1 MQESRQEE
9 NPRVSFS
16 WVLVLDSWFSSQT
29 TKFMT
34 ITQLEYIVAVDTY
47 RSFVAAADKCFVT
60 QPTLSMQVQKLEDT
74 LGVKIFDRSKQPV
87 TPTEIGIEIISQAR
101 IMLSESEK
109 IKEIITDRQKELSGE
124 LKVGIIPTIA
134 PYILPKILHGFIEKY
149 PQVKLIVWEQTTEQ
163 IIAQLKLGVIDCGI
177 LSTPL
182 HESTLT
188 EVPVFYENFVAYV
201 SKNSKLSKKK
211 NIVPD
216 DIDMEEIWILNEGHC
231 MREQVLN
238 ICQRRK
244 ATQGFKHF
252 EYNTG
257 SVETLK
263 RMVDQ
268 NNGATILPEL
278 ALADLTDKQ
287 LDKVRYFKAPEPAR
301 EVSIV
306 IQRNFLKRRMIEA
319 LKNEILEFLPKRMKS
334 KKKKEVME
342 I

>member
-1 MQESRQEE
+1 
-9 NPRVSFS
+9 
-16 WVLVLDSWFSSQT
+16 
-29 TKFMT
+29 MT
-34 ITQLEYIVAVDTY
+34 IVQLEYIVAVDTY
-47 RSFVAAADKCFVT
+47 RSFVAAAEKCFVT

-74 LGVKIFDRSKQPV
+74 LGVKLFDRSKQPV
-87 TPTEIGIEIISQAR
+87 TPTDIGVDIIAQAR
-101 IMLSESEK
+101 ILLGESEK

-124 LKVGIIPTIA
+124 LRVGIIPTIS
-134 PYILPKILHGFIEKY
+134 PYILPKILRGFVEKY
-149 PQVKLIVWEQTTEQ
+149 PQVKLIVWEQTTES
-163 IIAQLKLGVIDCGI
+163 IIQQLKLGTLDCGI

-182 HESTLT
+182 HEANLT
-188 EVPVFYENFVAYV
+188 EIPVFYENFVAYS
-201 SKNSKLSKKK
+201 SKNSNLSKKK
-211 NIVPD
+211 SINPE
-216 DIDMEEIWILNEGHC
+216 DIDMEEIWVLNEGHC

-244 ATQGFKHF
+244 STQGFKHF

-287 LDKVRYFKAPEPAR
+287 LDRVRYFKSPEPAR

-306 IQRNFLKRRMIEA
+306 IQRNFLKRRMIDA
-319 LKNEILEFLPKRMKS
+319 LKAEILEFVPKRMRS
-334 KKKKEVME
+334 KKKKDVIE
-342 I
+342 IV

>member
-1 MQESRQEE
+1 
-9 NPRVSFS
+9 
-16 WVLVLDSWFSSQT
+16 
-29 TKFMT
+29 MT
-34 ITQLEYIVAVDTY
+34 IVQLEYIVAVDTY
-47 RSFVAAADKCFVT
+47 RSFVVAAEKCFVT

-74 LGVKIFDRSKQPV
+74 LGVKLFDRSKQPV
-87 TPTEIGIEIISQAR
+87 TPTEIGVDIIQQAR
-101 IMLSESEK
+101 VMLAESEK
-109 IKEIITDRQKELSGE
+109 IKEIISDRQRELSGE
-124 LKVGIIPTIA
+124 LKVGIIPTIS
-134 PYILPKILHGFIEKY
+134 PYILPKVLKGFIEKY

-163 IIAQLKLGVIDCGI
+163 IIHQLKLGTLDCGI

-182 HESTLT
+182 RESALK
-188 EVPVFYENFVAYV
+188 EIPVFYENFVAYA

-211 NIVPD
+211 SITPD
-216 DIDMEEIWILNEGHC
+216 DIDMEEIWVLNEGHC

-244 ATQGFKHF
+244 ATQGFQHF

-263 RMVDQ
+263 RMVEQ

-278 ALADLTDKQ
+278 ALADMSEKQ
-287 LDKVRYFKAPEPAR
+287 MERVHYFKSPEPAR

-306 IQRNFLKRRMIEA
+306 IQKNFLKRRMIEA
-319 LKNEILEFLPKRMKS
+319 LKNEILELVPKRMKS

>member
-1 MQESRQEE
+1 
-9 NPRVSFS
+9 
-16 WVLVLDSWFSSQT
+16 
-29 TKFMT
+29 MT

-47 RSFVAAADKCFVT
+47 RSFVQAAEKCFVT

-74 LGVKIFDRSKQPV
+74 LGVKLFDRSKQPV
-87 TPTEIGIEIISQAR
+87 VPTEIGIDIIAQAR
-101 IMLSESEK
+101 ILLAEGEK
-109 IKEIITDRQKELSGE
+109 IKEIVSDRERELSGE
-124 LKVGIIPTIA
+124 LRVGIIPTVA
-134 PYILPKILHGFIEKY
+134 PYILPKILHGFIARY

-163 IIAQLKLGVIDCGI
+163 IIQQLKMGMIDCGI

-182 HESTLT
+182 HESGLT
-188 EVPVFYENFVAYV
+188 EIPVFYENFVAYT
-201 SKNSKLSKKK
+201 SKNSKLYKKK
-211 NIVPD
+211 NVNPD
-216 DIDMEEIWILNEGHC
+216 DIDIEEIWLLNEGHC

-238 ICQRRK
+238 ICQRRRSTK
-244 ATQGFKHF
+244 SFLHF

-278 ALADLTDKQ
+278 ALAELSDKQ
-287 LDKVRYFKAPEPAR
+287 LDKVRYFKTPEPAR

-306 IQRNFLKRRMIEA
+306 IQKNFLKRRMIEA
-319 LKNEILEFLPKRMKS
+319 LKNEILEFVPKRMRS

-342 I
+342 L

>member
-1 MQESRQEE
+1 
-9 NPRVSFS
+9 
-16 WVLVLDSWFSSQT
+16 
-29 TKFMT
+29 MT

-47 RSFVAAADKCFVT
+47 RSFVLAAEKCFVT

-74 LGVKIFDRSKQPV
+74 LGVKLFDRSKQPV
-87 TPTEIGIEIISQAR
+87 TPTEIGIEIIEQAR
-101 IMLSESEK
+101 VMLAESEK

-124 LKVGIIPTIA
+124 LKVGIIPTVS
-134 PYILPKILHGFIEKY
+134 PYILPKIIGGFIQKY
-149 PQVKLIVWEQTTEQ
+149 PQVKLIVWEQTTEEIVQ
-163 IIAQLKLGVIDCGI
+163 QLKLGTLDAGI

-182 HESTLT
+182 RESALT
-188 EVPVFYENFVAYV
+188 EIPVFYENFVAYV
-201 SKNSKLSKKK
+201 SKHSKLSKKK
-211 NIVPD
+211 TIIPD
-216 DIDMEEIWILNEGHC
+216 DIDMEEIWVLNEGHC

-244 ATQGFKHF
+244 ATKGFLHF

-278 ALADLTDKQ
+278 ALAELSDKQ
-287 LDKVRYFKAPEPAR
+287 LDRVRYFKSPEPAR

-306 IQRNFLKRRMIEA
+306 IQKNFLKRRMIEA
-319 LKNEILEFLPKRMKS
+319 LKNEILEFVPKRMKS
-334 KKKKEVME
+334 RKKKEVME

>member
-1 MQESRQEE
+1 
-9 NPRVSFS
+9 
-16 WVLVLDSWFSSQT
+16 
-29 TKFMT
+29 MT
-34 ITQLEYIVAVDTY
+34 IVQLEYIVAVDTY
-47 RSFVAAADKCFVT
+47 RSFVVAAEKCFVT

-74 LGVKIFDRSKQPV
+74 LGVKLFDRSKQPV
-87 TPTEIGIEIISQAR
+87 TPTEIGVDIIQQAR
-101 IMLSESEK
+101 VLLGESEK
-109 IKEIITDRQKELSGE
+109 IKEIISDKQRDLSGE

-134 PYILPKILHGFIEKY
+134 PYILPKVIKGFIERY
-149 PQVKLIVWEQTTEQ
+149 PQVKLVVWEQTTEQ
-163 IIAQLKLGVIDCGI
+163 IIQRLKLGTLDCGI

-182 HESTLT
+182 RESALK
-188 EVPVFYENFVAYV
+188 EIPVFYENFVAYA
-201 SKNSKLSKKK
+201 SKNSKLSKRK
-211 NIVPD
+211 NITPD
-216 DIDMEEIWILNEGHC
+216 DIDMEEIWVLNEGHC

-244 ATQGFKHF
+244 STQGFQHF

-263 RMVDQ
+263 RMVEQ

-278 ALADLTDKQ
+278 ALADMSEKQ
-287 LDKVRYFKAPEPAR
+287 MEKVRYFKSPEPAR

-306 IQRNFLKRRMIEA
+306 IQKNFLKRRMIEA
-319 LKNEILEFLPKRMKS
+319 LKNEILELVPKRMRT

>member
-1 MQESRQEE
+1 
-9 NPRVSFS
+9 
-16 WVLVLDSWFSSQT
+16 
-29 TKFMT
+29 MT
-34 ITQLEYIVAVDTY
+34 IVQLEYIVAVDTY
-47 RSFVAAADKCFVT
+47 RSFVAAAEKCFVT

-74 LGVKIFDRSKQPV
+74 LGVKLFDRSKQPV
-87 TPTEIGIEIISQAR
+87 VPTEIGIDIIAQAR
-101 IMLSESEK
+101 ILLGESEK

-124 LKVGIIPTIA
+124 LRVGIIPTIS
-134 PYILPKILHGFIEKY
+134 PYILPKILRGFVDKY
-149 PQVKLIVWEQTTEQ
+149 PQVKLIVWEQTTEN
-163 IIAQLKLGVIDCGI
+163 IIQQLKLGMLDCGI

-182 HESTLT
+182 HESNLT
-188 EVPVFYENFVAYV
+188 EIPVFYENFVAYT
-201 SKNSKLSKKK
+201 SKASKLFKKK
-211 NIVPD
+211 SINPD
-216 DIDMEEIWILNEGHC
+216 DIDMEEIWVLNEGHC

-287 LDKVRYFKAPEPAR
+287 LDKVRYFKSPEPAR

-306 IQRNFLKRRMIEA
+306 IQRNFLKRRMIDA
-319 LKNEILEFLPKRMKS
+319 LKTEILEFVPKRMRS

>member
-1 MQESRQEE
+1 
-9 NPRVSFS
+9 
-16 WVLVLDSWFSSQT
+16 
-29 TKFMT
+29 MT
-34 ITQLEYIVAVDTY
+34 ITQLEYVVAVDTY
-47 RSFVAAADKCFVT
+47 RSFVTAANKCFVT
-60 QPTLSMQVQKLEDT
+60 QPTLSMQIQKLEDT
-74 LGVKIFDRSKQPV
+74 LGVKIFDRSHQPV
-87 TPTEIGIEIISQAR
+87 IPTEIGLEIIAQAR
-101 IMLSESEK
+101 VLLAESEK

-124 LKVGIIPTIA
+124 LRVGIIPTVS
-134 PYILPKILHGFIEKY
+134 PYILPKIINGFIEKY

-163 IIAQLKLGVIDCGI
+163 IIQQLKMGTLDCGI

-182 HESTLT
+182 HESGLT
-188 EVPVFYENFVAYV
+188 EIPVFYENFVAYT

-211 NIVPD
+211 TITPD
-216 DIDMEEIWILNEGHC
+216 DIDMEEIWVLNEGHC

-244 ATQGFKHF
+244 ATKGFQHF

-263 RMVDQ
+263 RMVDM

-278 ALADLTDKQ
+278 ALADMSDRQ
-287 LDKVRYFKAPEPAR
+287 RDRVRYFKSPEPAR

-306 IQRNFLKRRMIEA
+306 IHRNFLKRRMIEA
-319 LKNEILEFLPKRMKS
+319 LKNEILDFVPKRLRT
-334 KKKKEVME
+334 KKKKEIME

>member
-1 MQESRQEE
+1 
-9 NPRVSFS
+9 
-16 WVLVLDSWFSSQT
+16 
-29 TKFMT
+29 MT

-47 RSFVAAADKCFVT
+47 RSFVAAAEKCFVT

-74 LGVKIFDRSKQPV
+74 LGVKLFDRSKQPV
-87 TPTEIGIEIISQAR
+87 TPTEIGIEIITQAR
-101 IMLSESEK
+101 ILLAESEK
-109 IKEIITDRQKELSGE
+109 IKEIISDRQKELSGE

-163 IIAQLKLGVIDCGI
+163 IIEQLKLGMIDCGI

-182 HESTLT
+182 HESNLT
-188 EVPVFYENFVAYV
+188 ELPVFYENFVAYV

-211 NIVPD
+211 SIVPD

-278 ALADLTDKQ
+278 ALSDLNEKQ
-287 LDKVRYFKAPEPAR
+287 LDKVRYFKSPEPAR

>member
-1 MQESRQEE
+1 
-9 NPRVSFS
+9 
-16 WVLVLDSWFSSQT
+16 
-29 TKFMT
+29 MT
-34 ITQLEYIVAVDTY
+34 ITQLEYIVSVDTY
-47 RSFVAAADKCFVT
+47 RSFVLAAEKCFVT
-60 QPTLSMQVQKLEDT
+60 QPTLSMQIQKLEDT
-74 LGVKIFDRSKQPV
+74 LGVKLFDRSKQPV

-101 IMLSESEK
+101 ILLSESEK
-109 IKEIITDRQKELSGE
+109 IKEIITDRKKELSGE

-149 PQVKLIVWEQTTEQ
+149 PQVKLVVWEQTTEQ
-163 IIAQLKLGVIDCGI
+163 IIHELKLGMIDCGI

-182 HESTLT
+182 HENNLT
-188 EVPVFYENFVAYV
+188 ELPVFYENFVAYV
-201 SKNSKLSKKK
+201 SKNSNLSKKK
-211 NIVPD
+211 TISPE

-287 LDKVRYFKAPEPAR
+287 LDKVRYFKSPEPAR

-319 LKNEILEFLPKRMKS
+319 LKNEILDFLPKRMKT
-334 KKKKEVME
+334 KKKKDVMD

>member
-1 MQESRQEE
+1 
-9 NPRVSFS
+9 
-16 WVLVLDSWFSSQT
+16 
-29 TKFMT
+29 MT
-34 ITQLEYIVAVDTY
+34 IVQLEYIVAVDTY
-47 RSFVAAADKCFVT
+47 RSFVAAAEKCFVT

-74 LGVKIFDRSKQPV
+74 LGVKLFDRSKQPV
-87 TPTEIGIEIISQAR
+87 TPTEIGNEIIAQAR
-101 IMLSESEK
+101 ILLGESEK

-124 LKVGIIPTIA
+124 LRVGIIPTIS
-134 PYILPKILHGFIEKY
+134 PYILPKILQGFIEKY
-149 PQVKLIVWEQTTEQ
+149 PQVKLIVWEQTTET
-163 IIAQLKLGVIDCGI
+163 IIQQLKLGVIDCGI

-182 HESTLT
+182 RESTLT
-188 EVPVFYENFVAYV
+188 ELPVFYENFVAYV

-244 ATQGFKHF
+244 STQGFKHF

-278 ALADLTDKQ
+278 ALADLTEKQ
-287 LDKVRYFKAPEPAR
+287 VDKVRYFKSPEPAR

-319 LKNEILEFLPKRMKS
+319 LKNEILEFVPKRMKS
-334 KKKKEVME
+334 RKKKDVIEF
-342 I
+342 

>member
-1 MQESRQEE
+1 
-9 NPRVSFS
+9 
-16 WVLVLDSWFSSQT
+16 
-29 TKFMT
+29 MT

-47 RSFVAAADKCFVT
+47 RSFVLAAEKCFVT

-74 LGVKIFDRSKQPV
+74 LGVKLFDRSKQPV
-87 TPTEIGIEIISQAR
+87 TPTEIGTEIISQAR
-101 IMLSESEK
+101 ILLGESEK
-109 IKEIITDRQKELSGE
+109 IKEIITDRKKELSGE
-124 LKVGIIPTIA
+124 LKVGIIPTVA
-134 PYILPKILHGFIEKY
+134 PYILPKILQGFIEKY

-163 IIAQLKLGVIDCGI
+163 IIQQLKLGIIDCGI

-182 HESTLT
+182 NESSLT
-188 EVPVFYENFVAYV
+188 EIPVFYENFVAYV
-201 SKNSKLSKKK
+201 SKNSNLSKKR
-211 NIVPD
+211 NISPD
-216 DIDMEEIWILNEGHC
+216 DIDIEEIWVLNEGHC

-244 ATQGFKHF
+244 STQGFKHF

-278 ALADLTDKQ
+278 ALADLSDKN
-287 LDKVRYFKAPEPAR
+287 LDKVRYFKSPEPAR

-334 KKKKEVME
+334 KKKKDIMD

>member
-1 MQESRQEE
+1 
-9 NPRVSFS
+9 
-16 WVLVLDSWFSSQT
+16 
-29 TKFMT
+29 MT
-34 ITQLEYIVAVDTY
+34 IVQLEYIVAVDTY
-47 RSFVAAADKCFVT
+47 RSFVVAAEKCFVT

-74 LGVKIFDRSKQPV
+74 LGVKLFDRSKQPV
-87 TPTEIGIEIISQAR
+87 TPTEIGVDIIQQAR
-101 IMLSESEK
+101 ILLGESEK
-109 IKEIITDRQKELSGE
+109 IKEIISDRQRELSGE
-124 LKVGIIPTIA
+124 LKVGIIPTIS
-134 PYILPKILHGFIEKY
+134 PYILPKVIKGFIENY

-163 IIAQLKLGVIDCGI
+163 IIQQLKLGTLDCGI

-182 HESTLT
+182 RESALK
-188 EVPVFYENFVAYV
+188 EIPVFYENFVAYA

-211 NIVPD
+211 NITPD
-216 DIDMEEIWILNEGHC
+216 DIDMEEIWVLNEGHC

-244 ATQGFKHF
+244 STQGFQHF

-263 RMVDQ
+263 RMVEQ

-278 ALADLTDKQ
+278 ALADMSEKQ
-287 LDKVRYFKAPEPAR
+287 MEKVRYFKSPEPAR

-306 IQRNFLKRRMIEA
+306 IQKNFLKRRMIEA
-319 LKNEILEFLPKRMKS
+319 LKNEILELVPKRMRT

>member
-1 MQESRQEE
+1 
-9 NPRVSFS
+9 
-16 WVLVLDSWFSSQT
+16 
-29 TKFMT
+29 MT
-34 ITQLEYIVAVDTY
+34 IVQLEYIVAVDTH
-47 RSFVAAADKCFVT
+47 RSFVTAANKCFVT
-60 QPTLSMQVQKLEDT
+60 QPTLSMQVQKLENT
-74 LGVKIFDRSKQPV
+74 LGVKLFDRSKQPV
-87 TPTEIGIEIISQAR
+87 TPTEIGTEIITQAR
-101 IMLSESEK
+101 ILLAESEK

-124 LKVGIIPTIA
+124 LRVGIIPTVS
-134 PYILPKILHGFIEKY
+134 PYILPKILHGFVEKY
-149 PQVKLIVWEQTTEQ
+149 PQVKLVVWEQTTES
-163 IIAQLKLGVIDCGI
+163 IIQQLKLGTLDCGI
-177 LSTPL
+177 MSTPL
-182 HESTLT
+182 YESYLT
-188 EVPVFYENFVAYV
+188 EIPVFYENFVAYT

-211 NIVPD
+211 SISPD
-216 DIDMEEIWILNEGHC
+216 DIDMEEIWVLNEGHC

-252 EYNTG
+252 EFNTG

-287 LDKVRYFKAPEPAR
+287 LDRVRYFKSPEPAR

-306 IQRNFLKRRMIEA
+306 IQRNFLKRKMIDA
-319 LKNEILEFLPKRMKS
+319 LKAEILEFVPKRMRN
-334 KKKKEVME
+334 KKKREVIE

>member
-1 MQESRQEE
+1 
-9 NPRVSFS
+9 
-16 WVLVLDSWFSSQT
+16 
-29 TKFMT
+29 MT
-34 ITQLEYIVAVDTY
+34 ITQLEYVVAVDTY
-47 RSFVAAADKCFVT
+47 RSFVTAADKCFVT

-87 TPTEIGIEIISQAR
+87 TPTEIGIEIIQQAR
-101 IMLSESEK
+101 ILLGESEK
-109 IKEIITDRQKELSGE
+109 IKEIISDRQKELSGE

-149 PQVKLIVWEQTTEQ
+149 PQVKLIVWELTTDQ
-163 IIAQLKLGVIDCGI
+163 IVDQLKLGVIDCGV

-182 HESTLT
+182 HESNLT
-188 EVPVFYENFVAYV
+188 ELPVFYENFVAYV

-211 NIVPD
+211 HIVPD

-278 ALADLTDKQ
+278 ALSDLSEQ
-287 LDKVRYFKAPEPAR
+287 QIDKVRHFKSPEPAR

-306 IQRNFLKRRMIEA
+306 IQRNFLKRKMIDA
-319 LKNEILEFLPKRMKS
+319 LKAEILAFVPKRMHT
-334 KKKKEVME
+334 KKNR
-342 I
+342 

>member
-1 MQESRQEE
+1 LNQFIITFTIDF
-9 NPRVSFS
+9 VY
-16 WVLVLDSWFSSQT
+16 
-29 TKFMT
+29 MT
-34 ITQLEYIVAVDTY
+34 IVQLEYIVAVDTY
-47 RSFVAAADKCFVT
+47 RSFVVAAEKCFVT

-74 LGVKIFDRSKQPV
+74 LGVKLFDRSKQPV
-87 TPTEIGIEIISQAR
+87 TPTEIGVDIIQQAR
-101 IMLSESEK
+101 ILLGESEK
-109 IKEIITDRQKELSGE
+109 IKEIISDRQRELSGE
-124 LKVGIIPTIA
+124 LKVGIIPTIS
-134 PYILPKILHGFIEKY
+134 PYILPKVIKGFIENY

-163 IIAQLKLGVIDCGI
+163 IIQQLKLGTLDCGI

-182 HESTLT
+182 RESALK
-188 EVPVFYENFVAYV
+188 EIPVFYENFVAYA

-211 NIVPD
+211 NITPD
-216 DIDMEEIWILNEGHC
+216 DIDMEEIWVLNEGHC

-244 ATQGFKHF
+244 STQGFQHF

-263 RMVDQ
+263 RMVEQ

-278 ALADLTDKQ
+278 ALADMSEKQ
-287 LDKVRYFKAPEPAR
+287 MEKVRYFKSPEPAR

-306 IQRNFLKRRMIEA
+306 IQKNFLKRRMIEA
-319 LKNEILEFLPKRMKS
+319 LKNEILELVPKRMRT